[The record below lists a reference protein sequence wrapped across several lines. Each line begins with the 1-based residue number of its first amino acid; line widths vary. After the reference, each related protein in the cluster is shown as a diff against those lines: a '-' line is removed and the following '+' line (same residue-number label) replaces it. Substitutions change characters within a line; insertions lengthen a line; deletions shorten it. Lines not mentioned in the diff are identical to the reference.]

1 MKELKVGKIKKITY
15 NEDDDS
21 LILHIE
27 ITDKKFQKKILRD
40 LTLSGNLEV
49 IGTQLIFDDGEQDA

>member
-1 MKELKVGKIKKITY
+1 MKELRVGKIKKITY

-49 IGTQLIFDDGEQDA
+49 IGTQLIFKDGEGNA

>member
-49 IGTQLIFDDGEQDA
+49 IGTQLIFKDGEGNA